1 MCSLEK
7 SSCFNFGF
15 NTEFR
20 KLKQILFQFL
30 IGLKDTEQQQKSYPP
45 INYLLKNSTILIILF
60 IC

>member
-20 KLKQILFQFL
+20 KVKQILFQFL
-30 IGLKDTEQQQKSYPP
+30 IGLKDIEQQPSYQLPTQKQYNL
-45 INYLLKNSTILIILF
+45 NYTFYMLA
-60 IC
+60 